1 MRTTLVVV
9 ATSIALL
16 LLYSNILTWTIG
28 YAMALPEPSQWA
40 GLFPTRVSGV
50 LTWMQLAHTT
60 ALLAASIPFAFF
72 VAHFYG
78 RRGVWVALGITAAL
92 LTWISLPGLVQ
103 AFATSSPRD
112 QVITAFD
119 NLKLLL
125 VLPLLVLLFRRLP
138 SNNRWRGP

>member
-1 MRTTLVVV
+1 MRTTLVVA
-9 ATSIALL
+9 ATSVALFSV
-16 LLYSNILTWTIG
+16 YSYILVGTIG

-40 GLFPTRVSGV
+40 GLFATRVTGV

-60 ALLAASIPFAFF
+60 ALLVASIPFAFLISY
-72 VAHFYG
+72 FYG
-78 RRGVWVALGITAAL
+78 RRAAWLGLGIAVASFAML
-92 LTWISLPGLVQ
+92 SLPGLVRF
-103 AFATSSPRD
+103 FATLSPRG

-125 VLPLLVLLFRRLP
+125 VLPLLVLLFQRLP